1 MRTQGPHEGFNLP
14 RGCRGAQATLGEPRG
29 GLAIEGRLETGI
41 PGLDEMTGGGW
52 VVPSS
57 VLVAGAPGTG
67 KTTLAV
73 QTLFHG
79 ARKGETCVYFT
90 GISEPGWVV
99 QQFLKG
105 FAFFDQSLIDQGKVV
120 FADIGAALRKGARE
134 GIEHIEREV
143 ERIGPSRIVIDPIT
157 AVHTAVDSERQYREL
172 LHDLTAHMKG
182 LNTVLIMTS
191 ETDPHEQ
198 RWGTDGYMVD
208 SIVLLTCPKEGTVRR
223 KYLEV
228 VKMRGTKHM
237 GGDHVADLG
246 SAGFSVQ
253 PGLR

>member
-1 MRTQGPHEGFNLP
+1 M
-14 RGCRGAQATLGEPRG
+14 
-29 GLAIEGRLETGI
+29 EGRLETGI

-57 VLVAGAPGTG
+57 VLIAGAPGTG

-191 ETDPHEQ
+191 ETDPHEHK
-198 RWGTDGYMVD
+198 WGTDGYMVD

-237 GGDHVADLG
+237 PGDHVADLG
-246 SAGFSVQ
+246 AGGFSVQ